1 MMSGLSVRSKCLQDK
16 PPGSAGMY
24 LGNAMDVLLKRNN
37 NMTMNGWVDASVRE
51 EIQNNK
57 RPKTEKMKTSK

>member
-1 MMSGLSVRSKCLQDK
+1 
-16 PPGSAGMY
+16 MY

-51 EIQNNK
+51 EIQNSR
-57 RPKTEKMKTSK
+57 RPEA

>member
-1 MMSGLSVRSKCLQDK
+1 
-16 PPGSAGMY
+16 MY

-57 RPKTEKMKTSK
+57 KTRSGKK

>member
-1 MMSGLSVRSKCLQDK
+1 
-16 PPGSAGMY
+16 MY

>member
-1 MMSGLSVRSKCLQDK
+1 
-16 PPGSAGMY
+16 MY

-51 EIQNNK
+51 EIQNGR
-57 RPKTEKMKTSK
+57 RPEAEKMKTSK